1 MFSLRVEPILICDIR
16 QSDDLPLGS
25 GKLVLPLNH
34 LRVFVLQKT
43 LLFRK
48 NLILGLESVVVR
60 PVRIDFV
67 DFPDCLRMLLV
78 NILAQAESQQA
89 QNDLKQKPEID
100 FCNSRDVNLTL
111 KLQRFRLFYLFIT
124 HYQLQL
130 PRK

>member
-1 MFSLRVEPILICDIR
+1 MFSLRMEPILICDIR

-34 LRVFVLQKT
+34 LCVFVLQKT